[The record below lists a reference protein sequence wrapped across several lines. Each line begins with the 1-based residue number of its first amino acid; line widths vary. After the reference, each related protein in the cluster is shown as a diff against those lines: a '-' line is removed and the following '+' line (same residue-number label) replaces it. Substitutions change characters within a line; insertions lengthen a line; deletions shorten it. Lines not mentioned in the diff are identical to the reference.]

1 MTTKKNSHSLSSL
14 LVGATVAAG
23 FFAGCGVEVRPRVPT
38 FRAQAVVA
46 APVVVAEA
54 GPAQTSP
61 AYASAPM
68 AAPDDVAT
76 VGQYQQSGGATA
88 ATAELVTI
96 GSTLV
101 GRVAQGAPRYYA
113 IDLAAGDSVN
123 MKAYTRRLHA
133 DASGLH
139 TFTMQIIEPD
149 EVKLKKDYTY
159 ADSHTEWNR
168 KSMRATSNQTGQHWV
183 KISSSHPVEFRVTIS
198 GAVPASF

>member
-14 LVGATVAAG
+14 LIGATVAAG

-54 GPAQTSP
+54 GPSHASP
-61 AYASAPM
+61 AYAPA

-88 ATAELVTI
+88 ATAELVMI

-101 GRVAQGAPRYYA
+101 GRVAKGAPRYYA
-113 IDLAAGDSVN
+113 IDLSAGDSVN
-123 MKAYTRRLHA
+123 MKAYTRMVTGGSTNVSITLV
-133 DASGLH
+133 
-139 TFTMQIIEPD
+139 EPD
-149 EVKLKKDYTY
+149 EVKLARIYTATY
-159 ADSHTEWNR
+159 GNSEWDR
-168 KSMRATSNQTGQHWV
+168 ESESASAKQSGRHWI
-183 KISSSHPVEFRVTIS
+183 KISAGASADYKVTIS